1 MMQDLIF
8 CLQEAASSV
17 IFKKPWTP
25 KQPSECFLNP
35 PCGCANPGKDLKCED
50 CPHLEACLSSFK
62 LQEASCHNTL
72 YVPIDMPISQTD
84 DSDDS
89 FRLVAGVEM
98 AESSN
103 SYSQ

>member
-1 MMQDLIF
+1 MMQDFIF

-25 KQPSECFLNP
+25 KEPSECFINP
-35 PCGCANPGKDLKCED
+35 PCGCAHPGKDLKCED

-62 LQEASCHNTL
+62 LQKAYGSKDL
-72 YVPIDMPISQTD
+72 YVPIDTPILQID

-89 FRLVAGVEM
+89 SRLLAGVETR
-98 AESSN
+98 EHTN